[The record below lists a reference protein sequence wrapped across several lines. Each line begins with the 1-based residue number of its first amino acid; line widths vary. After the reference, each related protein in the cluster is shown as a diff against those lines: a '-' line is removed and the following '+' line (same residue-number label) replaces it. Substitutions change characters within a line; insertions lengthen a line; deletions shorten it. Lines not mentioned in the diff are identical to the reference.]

1 MKGRKPTPDG
11 IAALRGNPGK
21 RALRQADLPVTSP
34 KFTCPRSL
42 GKPARKHFRVL
53 LRELRRCG
61 VAPSATPDLIMLY
74 ATVRVRWED
83 AEKRIAVSGPIVQDK
98 KSGKWVTNPFIAIAN
113 KAHEQMFRIL
123 SECGLTPTSRTRITS
138 GIEPAEDKLLNF
150 IQVKFIGTKK
160 ASG

>member
-21 RALRQADLPVTSP
+21 RPPRQAGPPAAWP

-42 GKPARKHFRVL
+42 GKPARKHFRAL
-53 LRELRRCG
+53 LRELTRCG
-61 VAPSATPDLIMLY
+61 VAPSASPDLIMLY

-83 AEKRIAVSGPIVQDK
+83 AEKRIAVSGPIVADK
-98 KSGKWVTNPFIAIAN
+98 DSGKMITNPFVAIAN

-138 GIEPAEDKLLNF
+138 GIEQPQDELE
-150 IQVKFIGTKK
+150 KFIGTKK